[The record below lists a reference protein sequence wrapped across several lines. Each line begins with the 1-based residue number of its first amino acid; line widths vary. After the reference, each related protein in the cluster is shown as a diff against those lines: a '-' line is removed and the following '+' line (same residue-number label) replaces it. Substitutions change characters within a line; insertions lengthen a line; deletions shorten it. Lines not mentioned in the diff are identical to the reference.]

1 MAWSIRTRLLIALLG
16 VAVASAAGLS
26 AYFITE
32 LESFGLRK
40 LEERLHA
47 ESLVISTFV
56 SASYRAAGTETLS
69 AAQSDALGSELARAA
84 PDLVSRIRILDESG
98 TALVDSAGED
108 GVGLSYAQSPE
119 IISALVGEY
128 GAATRI
134 TDDGR
139 VALYVANPITLG
151 DRVVGVAYTSSTTFS
166 IRTLLR
172 DYRTRLAIV
181 IALFAAA
188 ALVLTEILARRLS
201 RPLLHLAEGAAA
213 FARGDHSVRV
223 TPRGSHETR
232 GVAEAFNAM
241 ADEVQ
246 TALAELKDEEQRKSR
261 FVSDV
266 SHELRTPLTA
276 IRGAAE
282 TLLGGNVAEADA
294 RQFLTTIV
302 RESERLARLAS
313 DLLALQR
320 IEGATGELPMRLVD
334 LASVVDR
341 AIEGLQPLSDERGVT
356 VTREGEAPEVLG
368 DPDRLQQVVWNLV
381 DNATRMTPRGK
392 AVLVR
397 VGTSGDSVTVAVL
410 DEGQG
415 IGEDALPHVF
425 DRFFRAQASRDRGSG
440 GAGLGLAIVSAIA
453 RAHAGSVSAANRP
466 EGGSVFT
473 LTLPA
478 LRR

>member
-98 TALVDSAGED
+98 T
-108 GVGLSYAQSPE
+108 
-119 IISALVGEY
+119 ALVGEY